1 MFRYKQIIV
10 LRILIWNIFL
20 ILISLIF
27 VNLLVKTDWIKS
39 QVIHPSSIRKNSTNG
54 MWAITRK
61 VRMFGRQLMVK
72 DWENWSWRSLL
83 QPFILWFQNTH
94 SLKKCNAKGFIT
106 IIFILCFVL
115 LFLLTCIFTFS
126 QQITDEE
133 FLSFPSPSKSTSSK
147 VYKRL
152 PTKPRRQGS
161 RDESGTRN
169 KWRRER
175 KQAASEKKRQETN
188 SRW

>member
-1 MFRYKQIIV
+1 MSNYSKSKDVWTPADGEGLGKLVVEKSAPTIYIM
-10 LRILIWNIFL
+10 
-20 ILISLIF
+20 IS
-27 VNLLVKTDWIKS
+27 K
-39 QVIHPSSIRKNSTNG
+39 HPFPEEMQCERFYYNY
-54 MWAITRK
+54 
-61 VRMFGRQLMVK
+61 
-72 DWENWSWRSLL
+72 
-83 QPFILWFQNTH
+83 
-94 SLKKCNAKGFIT
+94 
-106 IIFILCFVL
+106 ILCFVL

-188 SRW
+188 SR